1 MTNEDISMSKRVII
15 IPNIGWI
22 DWKALCR
29 KMIWNTLYQC
39 SDKIV
44 YFYQSTSEKIMVIC
58 KMEIIHKIFIWFTK
72 KSSSEKE
79 GKHLRFSQYKPL
91 WNQARNEFSNRRRSS
106 KLKNGIK
113 TGIIRWTEFMK
124 YFWPRK
130 KAILCKLQ
138 YDMILKFTYILSCHQ
153 VPSLQVFFFLFSS
166 NSIKIVLFFCCW
178 LDVPHLNNFKQSN

>member
-79 GKHLRFSQYKPL
+79 GKHLRFSQYKPKKMKSSQKWIFEQEKIIKIKK
-91 WNQARNEFSNRRRSS
+91 WNQDWDNKMNWVHE
-106 KLKNGIK
+106 I
-113 TGIIRWTEFMK
+113 
-124 YFWPRK
+124 
-130 KAILCKLQ
+130 
-138 YDMILKFTYILSCHQ
+138 
-153 VPSLQVFFFLFSS
+153 FLTS
-166 NSIKIVLFFCCW
+166 
-178 LDVPHLNNFKQSN
+178 